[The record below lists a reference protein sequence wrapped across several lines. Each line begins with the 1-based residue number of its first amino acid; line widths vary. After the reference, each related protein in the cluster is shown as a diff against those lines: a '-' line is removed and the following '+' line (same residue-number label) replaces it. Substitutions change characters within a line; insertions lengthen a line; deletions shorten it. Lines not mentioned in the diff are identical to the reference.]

1 MKHIKKFEFYN
12 TKEFTRDSE
21 PEIND
26 YVRLNEDFYE
36 SKIPEY
42 FTPRKNDT
50 DYKYRIGKIIGYN
63 EHTEYYNVKFD
74 KYELWNNNF
83 LVKREQIKSYSKKI
97 EDLENLPSVG
107 DYCLI
112 GFSGYYDLCE
122 VIKKERNINLRW
134 SSINY
139 SLKRLNP
146 GPHDGKGLIDASD
159 ELIRHWSSDINDMI
173 SIIAASKFN
182 L

>member
-12 TKEFTRDSE
+12 TKEFTSDSE

-42 FTPRKNDT
+42 FIPRENDT

-63 EHTEYYNVKFD
+63 ENTKHYNVKFD

-107 DYCLI
+107 DYCLL
-112 GFSGYYDLCE
+112 GWDNTELCK
-122 VIKKERNINLRW
+122 VIKKERVENFRW
-134 SSINY
+134 ASIDY
-139 SLKRLNP
+139 KVKKMNP
-146 GPHDGKGLIDASD
+146 GPHDDKGIIQTDDDSMKY
-159 ELIRHWSSDINDMI
+159 WSSDINDMK
-173 SIIAASKFN
+173 SIIASKKFN